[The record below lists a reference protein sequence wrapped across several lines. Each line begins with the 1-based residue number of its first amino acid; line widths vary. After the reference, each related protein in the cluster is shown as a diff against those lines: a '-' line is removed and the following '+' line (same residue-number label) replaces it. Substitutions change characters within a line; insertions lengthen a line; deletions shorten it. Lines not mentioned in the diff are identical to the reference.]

1 MLLEVSSD
9 PGGVIW
15 EPFGGLCTAGLASYL
30 TERHAYCAEIEREI
44 YLIAVDRIKSH
55 SVPLL
60 DVQENKANKGAV
72 DTYA

>member
-1 MLLEVSSD
+1 MVDELA
-9 PGGVIW
+9 PKVIW

-30 TERHAYCAEIEREI
+30 TERHAYCAEIDSEI

-60 DVQENKANKGAV
+60 DVSEKNKANKGAV
-72 DTYA
+72 DIYA